1 MASLNGVEIKNLKK
15 FSGHEGEPLNQGTV
29 YYNGRKLGYW
39 SEDSHGGCNHYDFD
53 TKQLEKAFFTYKS
66 KFVGTKSYEYMDVDS
81 FMADVIGFMLLEKE
95 YKKGLKKG
103 DSVIAFSMS
112 LGSGMYSCVSV
123 SSEKEAQQYIGELE
137 SNILK
142 YCYGGRAENR
152 LFTKVFK
159 GLDDFNVVIGDE
171 SAYLK
176 EKEAEKKRREERIR
190 ENERQRAEAQAK
202 EDRLKNN
209 GRFVYKQKGNE
220 PIMIIKDKVV
230 NKTIE
235 VPFYAWKNV
244 LEALVELYVD

>member
-39 SEDSHGGCNHYDFD
+39 SEDGHGGPNHYDFD
-53 TKQLEKAFFTYKS
+53 TKQLDRAFFSYKS
-66 KFVGTKSYEYMDVDS
+66 MFRGTKSYDYTEIDS
-81 FMADVIGFMLLEKE
+81 FMADVVGIMLLEKE
-95 YKKGLKKG
+95 YKKNLKKG
-103 DSVIAFSMS
+103 DSVFAFSMS
-112 LGSGMYSCVSV
+112 WGSGMYSCVGV
-123 SSEKEAQQYIGELE
+123 SSEKEAERYIGQLE
-137 SNILK
+137 ENILK
-142 YCYGGRAENR
+142 YCYGGRAENK

-159 GLDDFNVVIGDE
+159 RLEEFDVVVGDE
-171 SAYLK
+171 TAYQK
-176 EKEAEKKRREERIR
+176 EKEAEKKRREERIK

-202 EDRLKNN
+202 EDKMKNN
-209 GRFVYKQKGNE
+209 GRFVYKQKGTE

-244 LEALVELYVD
+244 LEALIELYVD